1 MCTAWV
7 PTARLAA
14 KAKTL
19 KSAPGSR
26 RKAQGFTLIELV
38 VVITLIAIASGLM
51 SLSLRDP
58 AGTQLENEAA
68 RLVALLESARS
79 ESRASGMMV
88 RWEPHA
94 SEGKTDESGFMFI
107 GLTNAG
113 EFPNHWLGSGVS
125 AEIVGAK
132 ALVLGPEP
140 LIPPQRVV
148 LRLEDKRLAIATDG
162 LSPFAVQDSEPA
174 AQQ

>member
-1 MCTAWV
+1 M

-19 KSAPGSR
+19 KSAPGSK
-26 RKAQGFTLIELV
+26 RKARGFTLIELV

-51 SLSLRDP
+51 SLALRDP

-88 RWEPHA
+88 RWEPH
-94 SEGKTDESGFMFI
+94 SSDGKAEESGFIFI

-113 EFPNHWLGSGVS
+113 DFPNHWLGNGVS

-140 LIPPQRVV
+140 MIPPQRVV

-162 LSPFAVQDSEPA
+162 LAPFAVQDSESV